1 MDVNL
6 IGAALFVA
14 LLVVK
19 KNAPFNVSA
28 MIRSTGL
35 TVFNCVLCAYGWVVL
50 SLFAVSF
57 YFGSYEVFRV
67 AIQAMA
73 YVGYGW
79 VMLALIGLASW
90 DN

>member
-1 MDVNL
+1 MDINL
-6 IGAALFVA
+6 IGAALFLA

-28 MIRSTGL
+28 KIRSTGY
-35 TVFNCVLCAYGWVVL
+35 TVFNCVLCAYGWCVL
-50 SLFAVSF
+50 ALFAMSF

-67 AIQAMA
+67 AIQALA

-79 VMLALIGLASW
+79 IALALAGLASW

>member
-1 MDVNL
+1 MDINL
-6 IGAALFVA
+6 IGAALFLA

-28 MIRSTGL
+28 KIRSTGL
-35 TVFNCVLCAYGWVVL
+35 TVFNCVLCAYGWCVL
-50 SLFAVSF
+50 ALFAASF
-57 YFGSYEVFRV
+57 YFGSYGVFMV
-67 AIQAMA
+67 AIQALA

-79 VMLALIGLASW
+79 FALALTGLASW